1 MCISHLV
8 QSAERARKAKMNLQT
23 REEKPLRDGP
33 GPQMSWEAHGTVQA
47 MQGIRGPVNFYQ
59 SQSCPSR
66 HDNRQSA

>member
-1 MCISHLV
+1 
-8 QSAERARKAKMNLQT
+8 MNLQT